1 MTSPDAGG
9 STSGAGE
16 ARSAT
21 NAKVHVVPHTHW
33 DREWYLP
40 FQRFRLQL
48 VRLVDRLLDLMEADD
63 RYRFTLDGQL
73 ATVDD
78 YLEVRPEAEP
88 RIRRLVEEG
97 RLAIGPWQ
105 VLMDEFLV
113 SGETIMRNLEYGQ
126 RRGAE
131 LGGTM
136 AVGYLPDMFG
146 HVAQMPQIL
155 EQAGIEQAV
164 VWRGVPAA
172 VDSHAFLWEAP
183 DGSAVRTEYL
193 PHGYGN
199 AAYVVDV
206 PGRVGRQ
213 LETVRASHR
222 DFFGDDPVLAMLG
235 TDHMEPAPNLADL
248 LEESGAAVEIS
259 TLADYFSGLDGRPDL
274 VRWQGELRSS
284 ARANM
289 LMGTLSAR
297 LDLKAA
303 MARAERALTRYA
315 EPFQALYGEVWPD
328 RLLDL
333 AWRRVIEN
341 SAHDSICGC
350 SVDEVSMQV
359 LVRCAEAE
367 QIAMGLAGEAIQL
380 AAAAAPLGTVV
391 AFNPSPTARSD
402 AVELNLGVP
411 ARWKD
416 IALELADGTRLAAQR
431 ISRNEPLLH
440 SEHLTSTQ
448 VTEWLRRRLHGRELF
463 GRRLNRMTIEE
474 GVITFEVDE
483 EDDPIWLDLDELKHE
498 LEVTTSAEE
507 GEWEVRIVARRRSRI
522 VANVPAPA
530 LGWTALLPVEGTGSV
545 DGPVRV
551 EPDRL
556 DNGLLSI
563 LVSPDGTLSLDGV
576 DGVGRLVDAGEE
588 GDSYNYAPPTPD
600 HVVEEPDA
608 VRVEVVSAGPVRG
621 ELRIVRSYRWSPAE
635 VPVEVETL
643 VELRAGEP
651 FCRVRVSFDNPCNDH
666 RLRFHVPLR
675 EAAESSSAEGQF
687 AVVERGLEAE
697 AGFGEVATPTFP
709 AYGFVDAGGVAVLLE
724 HPMEYELLEGRELA
738 ITLLRSTGLISRS
751 SHAYR
756 ESPAGPEVAI
766 PDAQCRGR
774 WSIGFAL
781 YPHSAAWHEA
791 GVLGQ
796 LERYCHPFLIAPG
809 QALDGPTS
817 ASGPELRGDGVV
829 LSALRRRGR
838 RMEATIACEHPEPV
852 AAVFGEDELDLR
864 PWEIRRVELER

>member
-1 MTSPDAGG
+1 
-9 STSGAGE
+9 
-16 ARSAT
+16 
-21 NAKVHVVPHTHW
+21 
-33 DREWYLP
+33 
-40 FQRFRLQL
+40 
-48 VRLVDRLLDLMEADD
+48 MEADE

-78 YLEVRPEAEP
+78 YLEVRPEGAA

-113 SGETIMRNLEYGQ
+113 SGETIVRNLEYGQ

-155 EQAGIEQAV
+155 KQAGIEQAV

-172 VDSHAFLWEAP
+172 IDSHAFLWEAP
-183 DGSAVRTEYL
+183 DGSAVRAEYL
-193 PHGYGN
+193 PYGYNN
-199 AAYVVDV
+199 AAYLVDV

-235 TDHMEPAPNLADL
+235 TDHMEPAPDLADL
-248 LEESGAAVEIS
+248 VEESGAAVEIS
-259 TLADYFSGLDGRPDL
+259 TLEAYLSGVDGRPHL
-274 VRWQGELRSS
+274 MRWKGELRSS

-303 MARAERALTRYA
+303 MARAERALARYA
-315 EPFQALYGEVWPD
+315 EPFQALYGEAWPD

-350 SVDEVSMQV
+350 SVDEVSTQV

-367 QIAMGLAGEAIQL
+367 QIAMGLADEATRL

-402 AVELNLGVP
+402 LVELNLGVP

-416 IALELADGTRLAAQR
+416 IALELTDGTRLAAQR
-431 ISRNEPLLH
+431 VSRNEPLLH
-440 SEHLTSTQ
+440 SEHVAGPLVS
-448 VTEWLRRRLHGRELF
+448 EWLRRRLHGRVLF

-474 GVITFEVDE
+474 RVITLEVDE

-498 LEVTTSAEE
+498 LDVTTNAEE
-507 GEWEVRIVARRRSRI
+507 GDWEVRIVARRRSRV
-522 VANVPAPA
+522 VASVPAPA

-545 DGPVRV
+545 DDPVRV
-551 EPDRL
+551 EASDRL

-563 LVSPDGTLSLDGV
+563 VVSPDGTLALDGIE
-576 DGVGRLVDAGEE
+576 GVGRLVDAGDE
-588 GDSYNYAPPTPD
+588 GDSYNYAPPKPD
-600 HVVEEPDA
+600 HVVEEPDT
-608 VRVEVVSAGPVRG
+608 VRVDVVSSGPVRG
-621 ELRIVRSYRWSPAE
+621 EIRIVRSYRWSPAE
-635 VPVEVETL
+635 VPVDVETL

-651 FCRVRVSFDNPCNDH
+651 FCRVRVSFENPCDDH

-675 EAAESSSAEGQF
+675 EVADSSAAEGQF
-687 AVVERGLEAE
+687 AVLERGLEAE
-697 AGFGEVATPTFP
+697 AGFGEVALPTFP
-709 AYGFVDAGGVAVLLE
+709 AYGFVDAGGIAVLLG

-751 SHAYR
+751 THAYR
-756 ESPAGPEVAI
+756 ESPAGPELPI
-766 PDAQCRGR
+766 PDAQCRGP
-774 WSIGFAL
+774 WSIDFAL
-781 YPHSAAWHEA
+781 YPHAGVWHEA
-791 GVLGQ
+791 GVLAE
-796 LERYCHPFLIAPG
+796 LERYRHPFLIAPG

-817 ASGPELRGDGVV
+817 GAGPELSGEGVV
-829 LSALRRRGR
+829 LSALRRSGR
-838 RMEATIACEHPEPV
+838 RIEATVACEHPEPV
-852 AAVFGEDELDLR
+852 AAVFREVKLDLR